1 MAGIQERLRQMG
13 NINSDLIEQDKR
25 LVRKMDRAIGSDWSP
40 RPLALEYRHVKAP
53 PDVLE
58 DKENIPNHDQDEV
71 SW

>member
-13 NINSDLIEQDKR
+13 DMNSNLIEQDKR
-25 LVRKMDRAIGSDWSP
+25 LVRKMDRAIGSEWSP

-53 PDVLE
+53 DVLD
-58 DKENIPNHDQDEV
+58 DKENIPHNDKDGV